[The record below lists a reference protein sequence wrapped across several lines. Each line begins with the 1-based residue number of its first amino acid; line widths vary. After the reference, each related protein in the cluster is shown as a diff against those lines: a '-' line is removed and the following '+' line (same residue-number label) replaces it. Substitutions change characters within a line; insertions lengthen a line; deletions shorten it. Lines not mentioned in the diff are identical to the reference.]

1 MNFEQ
6 AFTQLLGHEGGYVN
20 HPSDPGGETNWGVTK
35 RVAQENGYQGSMR
48 DFTKDDAMAIY
59 DRMYWIKISADNL
72 PDAVRFD
79 AFDAAVNSGVGQ
91 AIKWLQRAVGVADD
105 GVIGQQTLNA
115 IAAANGDV
123 VAKRFNG
130 QRLMFMTNLST
141 WQTFGKGWARRIA
154 HNLMS

>member
-6 AFTQLLGHEGGYVN
+6 AFTKLIGHEGGYSN
-20 HPSDPGGETNWGVTK
+20 HVDDPGGETNWGVTK
-35 RVAQENGYQGSMR
+35 RVAQENGYHGSMR

-59 DRMYWIKISADNL
+59 DRMYWIKISADSL

-115 IAAANGDV
+115 LATANGDV

-141 WQTFGKGWARRIA
+141 WQTFGKGWARRVA
-154 HNLMS
+154 ENLMA